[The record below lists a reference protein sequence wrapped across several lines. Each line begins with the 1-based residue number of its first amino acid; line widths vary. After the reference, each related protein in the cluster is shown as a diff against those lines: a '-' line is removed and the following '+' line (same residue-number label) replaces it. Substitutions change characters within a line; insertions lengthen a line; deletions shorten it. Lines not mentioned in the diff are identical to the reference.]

1 MTSNVLD
8 HRTGRSG
15 QTANTGAIATAALAG
30 ALSSAAFIAGFAL
43 LAGQSQREQTLSPYT
58 LTINVLTTLAFA
70 GLAVTIPSLRRA
82 LDVPA
87 WVLYTCSA
95 ACAAVA
101 AMAWSLA
108 TVANHVATQVSDEKF
123 TEFTVY
129 LSLLPAPKMVLG
141 LVGFVALGVTG
152 WRRRSVPRGACAL
165 LVIAG
170 ITSLWWAYPPATIFA
185 GLVFLWIARSID
197 TDSAE

>member
-1 MTSNVLD
+1 MTSHVLD

-15 QTANTGAIATAALAG
+15 QTANTGALATAALVA

-43 LAGQSQREQTLSPYT
+43 LTGQSQREQTLSPYT

-82 LDVPA
+82 IDVPG

-101 AMAWSLA
+101 AMSWSLM
-108 TVANHVATQVSDEKF
+108 TVGAHVASQVSDDEF
-123 TEFTVY
+123 VEFTTY
-129 LSLLPAPKMVLG
+129 LILFPAPKMLLG
-141 LVGFVALGVTG
+141 LVGFVALGVIG
-152 WRRRSVPRGACAL
+152 WRRRSVPRGACVL

-170 ITSLWWAYPPATIFA
+170 ITSLWWAYPPAAIFA
-185 GLVFLWIARSID
+185 GLAFLWIAKSID
-197 TDSAE
+197 AGSAE